1 MGFTTLALLLF
12 PFFLLLKL
20 VIGRYTSPT
29 RALRLPPG
37 PWQLPL
43 VGSLHHLLL
52 SRSGD
57 LPHRAMRELSRTH
70 GPLMLLRLGA
80 VPTLVVSSA
89 EAAREVCVLELFN
102 QRRVLSF
109 RPAREDEVAWLRR
122 SVSAECRDGRD
133 VNLSEKICRMM
144 NDVVVRAAIGGR
156 CDHRDDFLHE
166 LDEAVRLTGGFN
178 LADLYPSSRLERT
191 GAPAS
196 ERDEDLLGVLLR
208 LQKDGGLQ
216 FELTTEIISTA
227 IFDIFAAGSETSSTT
242 VEWAMYW
249 GDAEAFRPERF
260 ENTAIDF
267 KGADFEFLP
276 FGAGR
281 RMCPGMSLGMANME
295 LALASLLFHFNWELP
310 SGVRPQDL
318 DMTETFGITV

>member
-178 LADLYPSSRLERT
+178 LADLYPSSRLVRRFS
-191 GAPAS
+191 AAA
-196 ERDEDLLGVLLR
+196 RDMG
-208 LQKDGGLQ
+208 K
-216 FELTTEIISTA
+216 
-227 IFDIFAAGSETSSTT
+227 
-242 VEWAMYW
+242 
-249 GDAEAFRPERF
+249 
-260 ENTAIDF
+260 
-267 KGADFEFLP
+267 
-276 FGAGR
+276 
-281 RMCPGMSLGMANME
+281 C
-295 LALASLLFHFNWELP
+295 
-310 SGVRPQDL
+310 
-318 DMTETFGITV
+318 